1 MPSIC
6 LLYGF
11 GVALGGLQSFV
22 PYWGAH
28 QMRELCSLCKPFIFR
43 VFGVFRGLPRRSWS
57 EATADQITGGRRE
70 GSHVGESECR
80 VRMLKSG
87 IMFQP

>member
-11 GVALGGLQSFV
+11 GVALGGLQPFV

-28 QMRELCSLCKPFIFR
+28 QMREHGSLCKPFIFR
-43 VFGVFRGLPRRSWS
+43 VFGVFRGLARRSWG
-57 EATADQITGGRRE
+57 ETNAMQIIGGRRE
-70 GSHVGESECR
+70 GSHVRESECR
-80 VRMLKSG
+80 VRKVRSG
-87 IMFQP
+87 SMFQP